1 MNTYTAT
8 LDSIGDWD
16 GQEAEAVACWNRYI
30 APALL
35 ALEERLGD
43 ADNAESELGDVS
55 ALVYA
60 RNAAWEAFC
69 DTNDAESFPDLGQ
82 RVASMVD
89 GWFTQ
94 FCAR

>member
-1 MNTYTAT
+1 MNAYTAT
-8 LDSIGDWD
+8 IDSIGEWD
-16 GQEAEAVACWNRYI
+16 GQEAEAVECWNRYI
-30 APALL
+30 PPALL
-35 ALEERLGD
+35 ALEDRLGE
-43 ADNAESELGDVS
+43 ADNAESELG
-55 ALVYA
+55 YA

-69 DTNDAESFPDLGQ
+69 DTDDEESFSNLGQ